1 MAGNGKQDFK
11 IAFLSTVEIPDRG
24 FVGGMLI
31 TNHLGRPLEF
41 QCTTPVKPNR
51 TQQILY
57 GPTLRPFILTELIG
71 KSLIDRA
78 SVKPNLVLVD
88 DAEILELRQH
98 VPVAVA
104 FCPIPEALRRG
115 ANASA
120 TPALALGEP
129 SPAIQASPTSRPG
142 KTIRLGQQSL
152 QVHEL
157 FATDVDV
164 IAKLNEDVPDSADL
178 CEPFERVREALNET
192 MQSALR
198 AA

>member
-11 IAFLSTVEIPDRG
+11 IAFLSTVEIPERG

-51 TQQILY
+51 TQEILY

-71 KSLIDRA
+71 KALLDRTA
-78 SVKPNLVLVD
+78 IKPDLVLVED
-88 DAEILELRQH
+88 GDLLDLRLH
-98 VPVAVA
+98 VSVAVA
-104 FCPIPEALRRG
+104 QCPLPSALRLSDNRDTQH
-115 ANASA
+115 S
-120 TPALALGEP
+120 TQ
-129 SPAIQASPTSRPG
+129 SSPTG
-142 KTIRLGQQSL
+142 TTAKLGQQTL
-152 QVHEL
+152 NVHPSHS
-157 FATDVDV
+157 TDVHA
-164 IAKLNEDVPDSADL
+164 IAKLKDDVPQTADL

-192 MQSALR
+192 MQSVLR